1 MAQQDADTAPDVVTG
16 IISILDHDSYTLV
29 DPGATHSF
37 ASKPFLDRFQ
47 IETQPL
53 EGRMRVS
60 LPAGDPLLAER
71 VVRDSRV
78 LIEGQE
84 FPADL
89 VALDMRDFHVVLGM
103 DWLSRHRATLDCY
116 KKEVKLNR
124 PGKLE
129 VRFRGLCRELSSCM
143 ISAMAAQ
150 RMLRKGCQGYLAY
163 VVETGKEG
171 TILDEIPVV
180 REFPDVFPDDI
191 AGLPP
196 EIEVEF
202 AIDLIPGTEPISIPP
217 YRMAPAELRELKAQL
232 EELLSKGFI
241 RPSISP
247 WGAPVLFVKKKY
259 GSLWLCIDYR
269 QLNRVTIR
277 NQYPLPRIDEL
288 FDQLQGS
295 RVYSKIDLSSRY
307 HQLKVQESDVPKTAF
322 RTRYG
327 HYEFLV
333 MPFGLTNAPAA
344 FMDLMNR
351 VFQPYLDRFVIVF
364 IDDILVYLGSSEEH
378 SEHLRIVL
386 QTLRERQLYAK
397 LSKCQFWLDK
407 VAFLGHVIS
416 AEGVSVDPH
425 KIKAVVNWKQPKNV
439 SEVRSFLGLAG
450 YYRKFVEGFS
460 RIAAPLTKL
469 TRKDVKYDWVDACHR
484 SFEELKNRLTS
495 ALVLALPNGRDGFV
509 VYSDASRQGL
519 GCVLMQN
526 DRVIAY
532 ASRQLKKH
540 EENYLTHDLE
550 LAAVVFALKIWIH
563 YLYGVPCRIFTDHKS
578 FQYIFTEKE
587 LNLRQSRWLE
597 LIKDYDCTI
606 EYHPG
611 KANVVADALSRRPES
626 SSSHMRSGYLQLFVD
641 LRALGVILEVED
653 SGALLATFHV
663 RPLLV
668 DQILAGQSLD
678 PQMIKGKEEIEKGKK
693 TEFQIRDDG
702 MIVKGQRMC
711 VPEYGDL
718 KREVMEEAHSSAYPM
733 HPGST
738 KMYRTLKEHYWW
750 NGIKKEIAG
759 FVSRCLTCQKVKAK
773 HQRPAGKIQLLPIPV
788 WKWEKITMDFVTG
801 LPRTQRQND
810 AIWVIVDRLTKS
822 AHFLPVNVEDSLEK
836 FAKLYVHEIVRL
848 HGVPVSIVS
857 DRDPRFTSRF
867 WLSLQAALG
876 TRLHFSTTFHPQT
889 DGQSERTIQTLEDM
903 LRACVME
910 FKGSWDTHLALL
922 EFAYNNSYQASIDM
936 APFEALYGR
945 KCRTPVCWDE
955 FDERRLVGPELVQI
969 TSEKVKV
976 VRDNL

>member
-1 MAQQDADTAPDVVTG
+1 MNITGCFHCGQEGHFIRDCPQLVAAETSEVRTVASTPGTSGPSQAGRGGSGRGGSSATGRGHGRGGGGRGSTPISQIQSGIRTQAQVFSVTQQEADASPDVITG
-16 IISILDHDSYTLV
+16 MISVYDHDAYALV

-37 ASKPFLDRFQ
+37 ISVPFTERHQ
-47 IETQPL
+47 IESQPID
-53 EGRMRVS
+53 GRMVVS
-60 LPAGDPLLAER
+60 VPNGDTMISER
-71 VVRDSRV
+71 IVPGSRLV
-78 LIEGQE
+78 IQNKE

-89 VALDMRDFHVVLGM
+89 IVLSIHDFDIILGM
-103 DWLSRHRATLDCY
+103 DWLSKHRATLDCY
-116 KKEVKLNR
+116 KKEVRLVR
-124 PGKLE
+124 PDEPG
-129 VRFRGLCRELSSCM
+129 VIFRGIRREIAPSLINAM
-143 ISAMAAQ
+143 IASK
-150 RMLRKGCQGYLAY
+150 MLRKGCQGYLAFI
-163 VVETGKEG
+163 VDRRQEG
-171 TILDEIPVV
+171 TRLEDISIIK
-180 REFPDVFPDDI
+180 EFPDVFPDDI
-191 AGLPP
+191 SGLPP
-196 EIEVEF
+196 DREVEF
-202 AIDLIPGTEPISIPP
+202 TIDLIPETEPISIPP
-217 YRMAPAELRELKAQL
+217 YRMAPAEMRELKAQL
-232 EELLSKGFI
+232 EDLLSKGFI

-247 WGAPVLFVKKKY
+247 WGAPVLFVKKKD
-259 GSLWLCIDYR
+259 GSLRLCIDYR

-295 RVYSKIDLSSRY
+295 RVYSKIDLRSGY
-307 HQLKVQESDVPKTAF
+307 HQLRVQESDAPKTAF

-364 IDDILVYLGSSEEH
+364 IDDILVYSGSSEEH

-397 LSKCQFWLDK
+397 LSKCQFWLDR

-416 AEGVSVDPH
+416 ADGVSVDPQ
-425 KIKAVVNWKQPKNV
+425 KIEAVVNWKPPKNV

-460 RIAAPLTKL
+460 KIAAPLTKL
-469 TRKDVKYDWVDACHR
+469 TRKDVKYDWVDACQK
-484 SFEELKNRLTS
+484 SFDELKGRLTS
-495 ALVLALPNGRDGFV
+495 APVLALPNGRDGFV

-540 EENYLTHDLE
+540 EQNYPTHDLE
-550 LAAVVFALKIWIH
+550 LAAVVFALKIWRH

-578 FQYIFTEKE
+578 LKYIFTQKE
-587 LNLRQSRWLE
+587 LNLRQRRWLE

-626 SSSHMRSGYLQLFVD
+626 SLSHMRSGYLPLLVD

-668 DQILAGQSLD
+668 DQILAGQSQD
-678 PQMIKGKEEIEKGKK
+678 PQMIKLKEEIEKEKK
-693 TEFQIRDDG
+693 AEFQIRDDG

-711 VPEYGDL
+711 VPEYGEL
-718 KREVMEEAHSSAYPM
+718 KRDIMEEAHSSAYAM

-750 NGIKKEIAG
+750 NGMKKEIAN
-759 FVSRCLTCQKVKAK
+759 FVSRCLTCQQVKAE
-773 HQRPAGKIQLLPIPV
+773 HQKPAGKIQLLPIPV

-801 LPRTQRQND
+801 LPRTQRQHN

-836 FAKLYVHEIVRL
+836 LAQLYVDEIVRL
-848 HGVPVSIVS
+848 HGVPISIVS
-857 DRDPRFTSRF
+857 D
-867 WLSLQAALG
+867 
-876 TRLHFSTTFHPQT
+876 
-889 DGQSERTIQTLEDM
+889 
-903 LRACVME
+903 
-910 FKGSWDTHLALL
+910 
-922 EFAYNNSYQASIDM
+922 
-936 APFEALYGR
+936 
-945 KCRTPVCWDE
+945 
-955 FDERRLVGPELVQI
+955 
-969 TSEKVKV
+969 
-976 VRDNL
+976 